1 MADDPSAAPKAR
13 EPIFNIPWP
22 IAVLGISI
30 VGGYAIQSLLPIE
43 AVVAAWGFSAAQL
56 RERPETLV
64 TAILLHGSWPHALM
78 NAVFGIAFGAPVAR
92 FFGLG
97 GRGVSALL
105 FFYVVCGVLANL
117 AFAAIHPREAIPLV
131 GASGAISGLMG
142 AAARLI
148 GGGGW
153 PGPIFSAPV
162 LALGAATIIA
172 NLLVASTGLA
182 PGLGDSTIAWEAH
195 LAGYLAGVLLIGP
208 AARHA
213 RG

>member
-1 MADDPSAAPKAR
+1 MADDPTAAPRAR

-22 IAVLGISI
+22 ITLLCLSI
-30 VGGYAIQSLLPIE
+30 IGGYAVQSLFPLE
-43 AVVAAWGFSAAQL
+43 AVATTWGFSAAQL

-78 NAVFGIAFGAPVAR
+78 NAVFGLAFGAPVAR
-92 FFGLG
+92 FLGLG
-97 GRGVSALL
+97 VRGVSVFFL
-105 FFYVVCGVLANL
+105 FYVACGVLANL
-117 AFAAIHPREAIPLV
+117 AFAAIHPLEAVPLV
-131 GASGAISGLMG
+131 GASGAISALMG

-153 PGPIFSAPV
+153 VGPIFSAPV

-172 NLLVASTGLA
+172 NLLVAATGLA
-182 PGLGDSTIAWEAH
+182 PGLGDSSIAWEAH
-195 LAGYLAGVLLIGP
+195 LAGYLAGVLLIGL
-208 AARHA
+208 AARLA